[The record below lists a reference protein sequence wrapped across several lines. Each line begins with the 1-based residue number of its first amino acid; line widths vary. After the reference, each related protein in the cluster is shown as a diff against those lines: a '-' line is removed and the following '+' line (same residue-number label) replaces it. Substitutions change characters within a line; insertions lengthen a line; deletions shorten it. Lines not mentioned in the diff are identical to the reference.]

1 MHWVG
6 PKTEPNDQFRR
17 TASGLERIYRRVAA
31 RSGRSQ
37 SIGDLRVSVVSPS
50 GTEVVLHNRAG
61 ASDDSLVRTFTP
73 TPALATLVGQ
83 PATGQWKLK
92 VVDLEKQ
99 DVGKLN
105 SWRLLIKPAAV

>member
-1 MHWVG
+1 M
-6 PKTEPNDQFRR
+6 
-17 TASGLERIYRRVAA
+17 AA

-61 ASDDSLVRTFTP
+61 ASDDNLVRTFTP
-73 TPALATLVGQ
+73 TTTPALATLVGQ
-83 PATGQWKLK
+83 SATGQWKLK